1 MDIGFKLD
9 SMGKVEKIIKNWK
22 PKRCT
27 TEKDYE
33 KSLVTFLQEKM
44 PDVKI
49 VQQYGAGTQK
59 IDIVVGEE
67 VAIELKKDLKT
78 TSVYQT
84 LIGQLKGYEKNW
96 DKIFVV
102 VCGEVKDN
110 LKKDLEDSFKEKQGY
125 TFFDPDYRLIFK

>member
-1 MDIGFKLD
+1 MDIGFKWD
-9 SMGKVEKIIKNWK
+9 SMGKVEKIIKKWK

-33 KSLVTFLQEKM
+33 KSLVTFLQEEM

-49 VQQYGAGTQK
+49 IQQYGAGTQK

-67 VAIELKKDLKT
+67 VAIELKKDLT
-78 TSVYQT
+78 TPEYQR
-84 LIGQLKGYEKNW
+84 LIGQLYGYKKNW

-102 VCGEVKDN
+102 VCGEIKDN

-125 TFFDPDYRLIFK
+125 GFFTPDYRLIFK